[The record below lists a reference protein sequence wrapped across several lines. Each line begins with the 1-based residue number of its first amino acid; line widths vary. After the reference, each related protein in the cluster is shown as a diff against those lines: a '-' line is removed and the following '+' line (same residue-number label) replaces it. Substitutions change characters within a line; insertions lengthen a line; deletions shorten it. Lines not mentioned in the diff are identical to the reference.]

1 MASTSNPNSK
11 PPATGLIVPKME
23 HPPQDTNLSE
33 IPDKD
38 NSSGEAWT
46 SEMQYVSSLAK
57 LQKME
62 ATIHQLRTLLSGRLM
77 EPIVP
82 IVNPKAASRRPL
94 PKSPRVLSE
103 QLSQTARA
111 SVAEVQEFQAMWR
124 SPEMK
129 AIWDHV
135 DARIK
140 QNGGQLLQPTG
151 MWERDY
157 DVLLE
162 ELEKEEWAQKE
173 QQQRVKEEEERAKI
187 QAVEGGWRTIVE
199 TFVQRNLPGVRVMA
213 HQDQPRITVVLVK
226 AGMAFQLQAVDGDGH
241 NMADWRVQDM
251 AAPGKPKTKLETAVA
266 ACLNARPRQWDLA
279 YLLDMIASYSEV
291 KQTPCAKCRKMTDN
305 AAQLPSIRRPNP
317 IQSSQDQPGVLT
329 MPPMHNIMP
338 IPSRILHPLPIPIP
352 PRNDMHAPPSPIPLL
367 IAILNPT
374 PRPMI
379 RNHIPPPPE
388 IIPLTRPPPRP
399 RERRLVHPGAA
410 ASLAA
415 LPPGPIDPFLTLAPA
430 VDLPDREGLPGRG
443 SFGQI
448 QPSVVE
454 GIAIASERASAES
467 QGA

>member
-1 MASTSNPNSK
+1 MASTSNPSSR
-11 PPATGLIVPKME
+11 PPATGVIVPKME
-23 HPPQDTNLSE
+23 HPPQDTKLAE

-38 NSSGEAWT
+38 NASGEAWT

-62 ATIHQLRTLLSGRLM
+62 ATIHQLRTLVSGRLM

-82 IVNPKAASRRPL
+82 IVNPKVAARRPL

-162 ELEKEEWAQKE
+162 ELEKEERAQKE

-199 TFVQRNLPGVRVMA
+199 TFIRRNLPGVRVMA
-213 HQDQPRITVVLVK
+213 HQDQARITIVLVK
-226 AGMAFQLQAVDGDGH
+226 AGMAFQLQAVNGDGH
-241 NMADWRVQDM
+241 DMADWRVQDM

-266 ACLNARPRQWDLA
+266 ACLNACPRQWDIA
-279 YLLDMIASYSEV
+279 YLLDMIASYSDV
-291 KQTPCAKCRKMTDN
+291 KQTPCAKCGKMTDN

-317 IQSSQDQPGVLT
+317 IQSSQDQPVVWEAY
-329 MPPMHNIMP
+329 
-338 IPSRILHPLPIPIP
+338 HPACI
-352 PRNDMHAPPSPIPLL
+352 DSPPS
-367 IAILNPT
+367 
-374 PRPMI
+374 
-379 RNHIPPPPE
+379 
-388 IIPLTRPPPRP
+388 
-399 RERRLVHPGAA
+399 
-410 ASLAA
+410 S
-415 LPPGPIDPFLTLAPA
+415 GPIF
-430 VDLPDREGLPGRG
+430 
-443 SFGQI
+443 S
-448 QPSVVE
+448 
-454 GIAIASERASAES
+454 
-467 QGA
+467 